1 MLKDDIKVLVFKGEN
16 VGLAASGIVNDL
28 VASNERNPWDALLD
42 LHETKLYSNLSEND
56 MWTLHHAKLY
66 GLYCE
71 ETGEAKSVTLRSW
84 DYEDLD
90 AVEFASK
97 VFEVYRILTEK
108 EVPPYILDAFF
119 ITKHVYAF
127 LYELYEN
134 HDPMT
139 VLTAVEKVYE
149 YFARNGVFD
158 ERIELKELYEET
170 PLERFFKEN
179 GAVVVDDDGNEVV

>member
-1 MLKDDIKVLVFKGEN
+1 MLKDDIKILAYKGEN

-28 VASNERNPWDALLD
+28 VVSNGRNPWDALLD
-42 LHETKLYSNLSEND
+42 LHETKLYYNLSEND
-56 MWTLHHAKLY
+56 LWTLHHAKLY
-66 GLYCE
+66 GLYCK
-71 ETGEAKSVTLRSW
+71 ETGEAKSGTLRSW

-134 HDPMT
+134 HEPMT
-139 VLTAVEKVYE
+139 VLTAVE
-149 YFARNGVFD
+149 RCTNT
-158 ERIELKELYEET
+158 LYGT
-170 PLERFFKEN
+170 ASPMKGLNSRGSMKRLLWK
-179 GAVVVDDDGNEVV
+179 GSSRRTALSL